1 MIAKEEIA
9 SKESQ
14 ISELNSVNQILK
26 DEYHTINLT
35 VNSLEEKYRVAQ
47 VRYLFIYYLLYIY

>member
-47 VRYLFIYYLLYIY
+47 VSYLFIYYLLYIY